1 MKVKKIKKMIV
12 IVLCILTILINLKIL
27 FLNGGTINFLNL
39 ISLAPV
45 LLTLY
50 NNSDFLYLKVNKF
63 LFYFRNKTI
72 NFEPEIKFIVDEGS
86 GKLSDVEKCVD
97 IYLDENKF
105 SFMQNGVTKTD
116 FTIDKSI
123 ISENQLISKITISV
137 GNNGIRDRDYFKVKW
152 NFQISFRDLKNNWKN
167 FKNLRECL
175 LKKFNSYSVVNSV
188 LIKTSESNTSLF
200 YKLTIKKFDNLI
212 VKSANLE
219 VNNDEITINIGKNSL
234 YAHSEKIDEI
244 EDVVKN
250 FIPLTN
256 VY

>member
-1 MKVKKIKKMIV
+1 MKVKKIKKIIV

-27 FLNGGTINFLNL
+27 LLNGGIINFLNL

-72 NFEPEIKFIVDEGS
+72 NFEPEIKFIVDEGL
-86 GKLSDVEKCVD
+86 GKLSDVEKNVD
-97 IYLDENKF
+97 IYLDENRF
-105 SFMQNGVTKTD
+105 SLMQNGVTKTD
-116 FTIDKSI
+116 CTIDKSI

-137 GNNGIRDRDYFKVKW
+137 GNDGIHDYFKVKW
-152 NFQISFRDLKNNWKN
+152 NFQISFRDLSNNWKN

-175 LKKFNSYSVVNSV
+175 LKKFNSDSVVNSV

-212 VKSANLE
+212 VKSADLE